1 MNMGMRKAAM
11 NAYGKQDLAAQVE
24 AASPHRLI
32 VMLFDGAIKACNL
45 AKMHMRNGAIAD
57 KGMAITKA
65 IAIVQEGLRLSLDK
79 EAGGELAA
87 NLDALYDYM
96 GRMLLQANLHNDEA
110 KLDEVAELLA
120 GLRESWVQIDPA
132 KAAAAEPEPSAPP
145 SRAVPSSYGRA

>member
-1 MNMGMRKAAM
+1 MNMGMRKAAL

-45 AKMHMRNGAIAD
+45 AKLHMRNGAIAD

-65 IAIVQEGLRLSLDK
+65 IAIIQEGLRLSLDK
-79 EAGGELAA
+79 EVGGELAA

-110 KLDEVAELLA
+110 KLDEVASLLSD
-120 GLRESWVQIDPA
+120 LKESWEQIDPA
-132 KAAAAEPEPSAPP
+132 KAATPSPSAD
-145 SRAVPSSYGRA
+145 RAAPSSYGRA